1 MPTKTERILGYLP
14 LTFQAAAGR
23 SALRAIAGAFGNE
36 LQTAENSLAALMR
49 AHWVDHADKGA
60 ETIDDLARLAALY
73 GLAPRPD
80 ETVEELREHLKRYVR
95 TFLDGTVTVRGVLR
109 VTAEALGLDLDEELD
124 PWWKRPDEAI
134 VDRELRRDDGARV
147 LFGFEA
153 AEAAGVPA
161 HPARMTGLPDLSGG
175 ADLRQAWLLRVGI
188 DGATPVEV
196 DLKAGVTDPARVALD
211 QIVEAVTAGLGP
223 GVARHDGRFLI
234 LESTTTG
241 PGSRL
246 EIAEGPR
253 DAAGPV
259 LGLPPFRIHG
269 RDPQPARVTGTVDL
283 AGGANLAAERF
294 LRIVVG
300 ASGINQVREV
310 DVAGAA
316 PAATTLDEIRGAL
329 NAAFGFHVASH
340 DGHFLTLASDTF
352 GAGATLA
359 FEEPAAGN
367 ARERLLGAVPSFHT
381 GRDAEPARFT
391 GTRDVSHGIDLAFD
405 SEIVMG
411 IDGQAPV
418 TVDCA
423 GADPSHTLAQEIASS
438 LNIALGA
445 EIVKVEGKFLT
456 VTSPTAGAASEIAF
470 LPAPSGDATQ
480 EIFGLHPRVFRGT
493 AATPARIH
501 GVRELVDGAD
511 VRARHLLGLIVD
523 GGALR
528 IVDLRE
534 GMADPGQASLDEL
547 KAVINGSAGAE
558 VADHDGRQLTLTS
571 PTAGA
576 GSRMVVQ
583 PLETVR
589 RRRFVTRATLADEA
603 SRALFGFVSRQARG
617 EDPTPARVV
626 GKPDLSHGI
635 DLRPGRYLRI
645 ALDNQPARD
654 VDCAGPRVRATLLS
668 EVVERINAAFGHPD
682 PPFAAHD
689 GRRLILL
696 SSAAGEESRIAFEP
710 PRLADALDP
719 LGLAP
724 GTVRGR
730 AARGVRLLGTVD
742 LSAGVD
748 LPAGAAV
755 KLGIDGAAPI
765 EIALPAGH
773 RGLSEIVLTLNVAL
787 GMDAARHD
795 GVRLSLLSPTQG
807 AGGRLAFAVPSGVG
821 AVDATALLFGFAA
834 PRAYRGTDAEPARL
848 TGNRD
853 LSGGADLRTAR
864 TLRVAVDAGPARDVS
879 CAAGAADPASAQLS
893 EIVTAINSGLGV
905 DIASHAGGRLILA
918 SPTAGPAGS
927 LTVQNHGLG
936 DARQILF
943 GDIADTPA
951 ETRGEA
957 AKPAVI
963 EGEVDL
969 LGPADLERRRRL
981 RVAVDGGRPV
991 EVDVSGAAPRQT
1003 FLDEV
1008 VAALNAAI
1016 PDLAEATPE
1025 DRLRLTSPT
1034 RGRASRLDLLPLRF
1048 LELQEYAPTTVE
1060 VTRQARHGERI
1071 SVVNRGA
1078 AGSPLEIEIF
1088 APHGTSGPG
1097 LAGVGVGAEI
1107 RLDASLSAGERAR
1120 IRIDPDTGAAMAEI
1134 TGLGGAVRSA
1144 PVRLSGSL
1152 VLPRGRTE
1160 WVFLERSGARFDQT
1174 HFDEDRFAGEDAEA
1188 GLFDVS
1194 RFGGALFGP
1203 LPSPAVEVTLRWESH
1218 RPGTFIVNLPADL
1231 PARFGGR
1238 FNEARF
1244 GTVALQPNDPPTL
1257 AGVVTEPPG
1266 DERDLVRL
1274 IQEGEPPG
1282 MDPSPLVTAGRVGRV
1297 PLGFEA
1303 VKVPFRKPRRLRLG
1317 TELKPAALYLAEDG
1331 VDGFLEIRA
1340 REAGTWGNDILVST
1354 RPAGPGRWDVNVE
1367 FPGVP
1372 FESGRRT
1379 ALGAPLPPLAQD
1391 LLKPGPIGILQAKA
1405 AGVEARVTRDRA
1417 DT

>member
-1 MPTKTERILGYLP
+1 VPTKTERILGYLP

-23 SALRAIAGAFGNE
+23 SALRAIAAAFGGE

-60 ETIDDLARLAALY
+60 EAIDDLARIASLY

-80 ETVEELREHLKRYVR
+80 ETVEEFREHLKRYVR
-95 TFLDGTVTVRGVLR
+95 TFLDGTVTVRGILR
-109 VTAEALGLDLDEELD
+109 VTAEALGLDLDEELV
-124 PWWKRPDEAI
+124 PWWNSPDETI

-153 AEAAGVPA
+153 AEASGVPD

-175 ADLRQAWLLRVGI
+175 ADLRQAWLLRIGI
-188 DGATPVEV
+188 DGTTAIEV
-196 DLKAGVTDPARVALD
+196 DLKAGVADPAHVTLD
-211 QIVEAVTAGLGP
+211 HIVETVTAGLGP
-223 GVARHDGRFLI
+223 GVAHHDGHFLI
-234 LESTTTG
+234 LESTSTG

-283 AGGANLAAERF
+283 TAGANLATERF
-294 LRIVVG
+294 LRIAVDG
-300 ASGINQVREV
+300 NQVREV
-310 DVAGAA
+310 DCAGAA

-329 NAAFGFHVASH
+329 NTAFGFAIASH
-340 DGHFLTLASDTF
+340 DGRFLALSSDSF
-352 GAGATLA
+352 GGAATLA

-367 ARERLLGAVPSFHT
+367 ARERLFGAVPTFHT

-391 GTRDVSHGIDLAFD
+391 GTRDVSRGIDLAFD
-405 SEIVMG
+405 SEIEMG

-423 GADPSHTLAQEIASS
+423 GANPSHTLAQEVASS

-445 EIVKVEGKFLT
+445 EIVSIGGSNGRFLT

-511 VRARHLLGLIVD
+511 VRARHLLGLVVD
-523 GGALR
+523 GGAPLQ
-528 IVDLRE
+528 VDLRE

-547 KAVINGSAGAE
+547 AAVINAAVGE
-558 VADHDGRQLTLTS
+558 TVAAHDGRQLTLTS
-571 PTAGA
+571 PTAGS
-576 GSRMVVQ
+576 GSRLVVQ

-617 EDPTPARVV
+617 EDPTSARVV

-645 ALDNQPARD
+645 ALDGQPAQD
-654 VDCAGPRVRATLLS
+654 VDCAGPRVRATLLT
-668 EVVERINAAFGHPD
+668 EVVEKINKRFEQD
-682 PPFAAHD
+682 PPFAIHD

-696 SSAAGEESRIAFEP
+696 SSATGEGSRIAFEP
-710 PRLADALDP
+710 PRMADALDP
-719 LGLAP
+719 LGLTP
-724 GTVRGR
+724 GTVRGT
-730 AARGVRLLGTVD
+730 AARGVRLLGTAD

-765 EIALPAGH
+765 EIALAAGH
-773 RGLSEIVLTLNVAL
+773 RSLSEIVLALNLAL
-787 GMDAARHD
+787 GTDAARHD

-807 AGGRLAFAVPSGVG
+807 AGSRITFAVTSGT
-821 AVDATALLFGFAA
+821 DATVLLFGFAS

-848 TGNRD
+848 TGIQN
-853 LSGGADLRTAR
+853 LSGGADLGTAR
-864 TLRVAVDAGPARDVS
+864 TLRVAVDAGPARDVN
-879 CAAGAADPASAQLS
+879 CAAGAALPESAQLS
-893 EIVTAINSGLGV
+893 EIVTAINSGLGLDV
-905 DIASHAGGRLILA
+905 ASHAGGRLILT

-936 DARQILF
+936 DARAILF
-943 GDIADTPA
+943 GDVPT
-951 ETRGEA
+951 ETRGEP

-963 EGEVDL
+963 TGEVDL
-969 LGPADLERRRRL
+969 LSSADLDRRRRL

-1016 PDLAEATPE
+1016 PDLAAATPD

-1048 LELQEYAPTTVE
+1048 LELQEYAPATVE

-1078 AGSPLEIEIF
+1078 AGSALEIEIF

-1097 LAGVGVGAEI
+1097 LASIGVGAEV
-1107 RLDASLSAGERAR
+1107 RLDVSLSAGERAR
-1120 IRIDPDTGAAMAEI
+1120 VRIDPDTLTATAEI
-1134 TGLGGAVRSA
+1134 AGLDGAVRSA
-1144 PVRLSGSL
+1144 PVRLAGSL

-1160 WVFLERSGARFDQT
+1160 WVFLERSGARFDQA
-1174 HFDEDRFAGEDAEA
+1174 HFDEDHFAGEDSEV

-1194 RFGGALFGP
+1194 RFGEALFGP
-1203 LPSPAVEVTLRWESH
+1203 IPSPAVEVTLRWESH
-1218 RPGTFIVNLPADL
+1218 RPGTFVVNLPADL

-1274 IQEGEPPG
+1274 LDEGEPPG
-1282 MDPSPLVTAGRVGRV
+1282 MDPSPLVTAGRVPRV

-1317 TELKPAALYLAEDG
+1317 TPSKPAALYLAEDG
-1331 VDGFLEIRA
+1331 VDGFIEIRA

-1372 FESGRRT
+1372 FESGRQT
-1379 ALGAPLPPLAQD
+1379 ALGAPLPSLAQD

>member
-23 SALRAIAGAFGNE
+23 SALRAIAGAFGGE
-36 LQTAENSLAALMR
+36 LQAAENSLAALMR

-60 ETIDDLARLAALY
+60 EAIDDLERIASLY
-73 GLAPRPD
+73 GLAPRED
-80 ETVEELREHLKRYVR
+80 ETVEEFREHLKRYVR
-95 TFLDGTVTVRGVLR
+95 TFLDGTVTVRGILR
-109 VTAEALGLDLDEELD
+109 VTAEALGLDLDEELV
-124 PWWKRPDEAI
+124 PWWNSPDETI
-134 VDRELRRDDGARV
+134 VDREPRRDDGALV

-153 AEAAGVPA
+153 AEDSGVPA
-161 HPARMTGLPDLSGG
+161 RPARMTGLPDLSDG
-175 ADLRQAWLLRVGI
+175 ADLRQAWLLRIGI
-188 DGATPVEV
+188 DGATPIEV
-196 DLKAGVTDPARVALD
+196 DLKAGVADPSRVTLD
-211 QIVEAVTAGLGP
+211 HIVETVTAGLGP

-234 LESTTTG
+234 LESTSTG

-259 LGLPPFRIHG
+259 LGLPPFRIFG
-269 RDPQPARVTGTVDL
+269 RDPQAARVTGTVDL
-283 AGGANLAAERF
+283 AGGANLAVERF
-294 LRIVVG
+294 LRIAVDG
-300 ASGINQVREV
+300 SQVREV
-310 DVAGAA
+310 DCAGVA
-316 PAATTLDEIRGAL
+316 PAATTLDEIRAAL
-329 NAAFGFHVASH
+329 NAAFGFTIASH
-340 DGHFLTLASDTF
+340 DGHFLTLSSDSF
-352 GAGATLA
+352 GGGATLA

-367 ARERLLGAVPSFHT
+367 ARERLFGTVPTFHT

-391 GTRDVSHGIDLAFD
+391 GTRDVSRGIDLALD
-405 SEIVMG
+405 SQIVMG

-423 GADPSHTLAQEIASS
+423 GANPSHTLAQEVAAS
-438 LNIALGA
+438 LNVALGA
-445 EIVKVEGKFLT
+445 EIVTLNGRFLT
-456 VTSPTAGAASEIAF
+456 VTSPTAGASSEIAF

-511 VRARHLLGLIVD
+511 VRARHLLGLAVD
-523 GGALR
+523 AGAPLV
-528 IVDLRE
+528 IDLRE

-547 KAVINGSAGAE
+547 AAVINAAAGAE
-558 VADHDGRQLTLTS
+558 VAEHDGRQLTLTS

-576 GSRMVVQ
+576 GSRLVVQ

-603 SRALFGFVSRQARG
+603 SRALFGFVSRQAHG
-617 EDPTPARVV
+617 EDPTSARVV

-645 ALDNQPARD
+645 ALDTRPAVD
-654 VDCAGPRVRATLLS
+654 VDCAGPRVRATLLA
-668 EVVERINAAFGHPD
+668 EVVDRINAELGNPD
-682 PPFAAHD
+682 PPFATHD

-696 SSAAGEESRIAFEP
+696 SSATGEESRIAFEP
-710 PRLADALDP
+710 PRKADALDP
-719 LGLAP
+719 LGLQP
-724 GTVRGR
+724 GTVRGS
-730 AARGVRLLGTVD
+730 AARGVRLVGTVD

-765 EIALPAGH
+765 EIALPAGN
-773 RGLSEIVLTLNVAL
+773 RSLSEVVLALNLAL

-807 AGGRLAFAVPSGVG
+807 AGSRITFAVPSGT
-821 AVDATALLFGFAA
+821 DATALLFGFAA
-834 PRAYRGTDAEPARL
+834 PRSYKGTDAEPARL
-848 TGNRD
+848 TSSLN

-864 TLRVAVDAGPARDVS
+864 TLRVAVDGGPAKDVN
-879 CAAGAADPASAQLS
+879 CAAGAANPESVQLS
-893 EIVTAINSGLGV
+893 EIVTAINSALGV
-905 DIASHAGGRLILA
+905 EVASHNAGRLVLA
-918 SPTAGPAGS
+918 SPTVGPAGS
-927 LTVQNHGLG
+927 LAVEHHGLG
-936 DARQILF
+936 DARAILF
-943 GDIADTPA
+943 GDVPS
-951 ETRGEA
+951 ETRGEP

-963 EGEVDL
+963 TGEVDL
-969 LGPADLERRRRL
+969 LAGADLDRRRRL

-1008 VAALNAAI
+1008 VTALNAAV
-1016 PDLAEATPE
+1016 PDLAAATPD

-1078 AGSPLEIEIF
+1078 AGSAVEIEIH

-1097 LAGVGVGAEI
+1097 LVSVGLGLEI
-1107 RLDASLSAGERAR
+1107 RLDATLSAGERAR
-1120 IRIDPDTGAAMAEI
+1120 IWIDPDTSEARAEI
-1134 TGLGGAVRSA
+1134 SGLDGAVRPA

-1152 VLPRGRTE
+1152 VLPRGRSE
-1160 WVFLERSGARFDQT
+1160 WVFLERSGARFDQA
-1174 HFDEDRFAGEDAEA
+1174 HFDEDRFAGEDSEV

-1194 RFGGALFGP
+1194 RFGQALFGP
-1203 LPSPAVEVTLRWESH
+1203 IPSPAVEVTMRWESH
-1218 RPGTFIVNLPADL
+1218 RPGTFVVNLPADL

-1244 GTVALQPNDPPTL
+1244 GTVALKPNDPPTL
-1257 AGVVTEPPG
+1257 AGVVTEPPE
-1266 DERDLVRL
+1266 DERDLVL
-1274 IQEGEPPG
+1274 LLNMGEPPG
-1282 MDPSPLVTAGRVGRV
+1282 FDPSPLVRSRRVPRV

-1303 VKVPFRKPRRLRLG
+1303 VRVPFRKPRKLRLG
-1317 TELKPAALYLAEDG
+1317 TEQNPAAIYLAEDG
-1331 VDGFLEIRA
+1331 VDGFIEIRA

-1372 FESGRRT
+1372 FESGRQT
-1379 ALGAPLPPLAQD
+1379 ALGTPLPSLAQD

>member
-14 LTFQAAAGR
+14 LTFQAASGR
-23 SALRAIAGAFGNE
+23 SALRAIAAAFGGE
-36 LQTAENSLAALMR
+36 LQSAENSLAALMR

-60 ETIDDLARLAALY
+60 EEIDDLRRLASLY
-73 GLAPRPD
+73 GLAPRAD
-80 ETVEELREHLKRYVR
+80 ETVEEFREHLKRYVR
-95 TFLDGTVTVRGVLR
+95 TFLDGTVTVRGILR
-109 VTAEALGLDLDEELD
+109 VTAEALGLDLDEDMEF
-124 PWWKRPDEAI
+124 WWNRPDETV

-153 AEAAGVPA
+153 AEAAGEPA

-175 ADLRQAWLLRVGI
+175 ADLRQAWLLRVGL
-188 DGATPVEV
+188 DGATPITV
-196 DLKAGVTDPARVALD
+196 DLKAGASDPARVTLD
-211 QIVEAVTAGLGP
+211 HIAAAITAALGP
-223 GVARHDGRFLI
+223 GVAHHDGHFLT
-234 LESTTTG
+234 LESPTPG

-246 EIAEGPR
+246 ELVEGLG

-259 LGLPPFRIHG
+259 LGLPPFRISG
-269 RDPQPARVTGTVDL
+269 REPRAARVTGTVDL
-283 AGGANLAAERF
+283 TAGANLAAERF
-294 LRIVVG
+294 LRISIG
-300 ASGINQVREV
+300 HSGVFQVREV
-310 DVAGAA
+310 DCAGAS

-329 NAAFGFHVASH
+329 NAAFGFPVASH
-340 DGHFLTLASDTF
+340 DGRFLTLASDGF
-352 GAGATLA
+352 GGAATLA

-367 ARERLLGAVPSFHT
+367 ARERLFGDVPTFHT

-423 GADPSHTLAQEIASS
+423 GASPPHTLAQEIAAS
-438 LNIALGA
+438 LNTALGA
-445 EIVKVEGKFLT
+445 EIVRVEGRFLT
-456 VTSPTAGAASEIAF
+456 ITSPTAGSASEIAF

-493 AATPARIH
+493 AATPARVH
-501 GVRELVDGAD
+501 GVRELETAD
-511 VRARHLLGLIVD
+511 VRARHLLGLAVD
-523 GGALR
+523 GGAPR
-528 IVDLRE
+528 VIDLRE

-547 KAVINGSAGAE
+547 VAVINTAAGAE
-558 VADHDGRQLTLTS
+558 VASHDGRQISLTS
-571 PTAGA
+571 TTAGA
-576 GSRMVVQ
+576 GSRLSVQ

-617 EDPTPARVV
+617 EDPTSARVV

-645 ALDNQPARD
+645 ALDGQPARD
-654 VDCAGPRVRATLLS
+654 VDCAGPRPRATLLT
-668 EVVERINAAFGHPD
+668 EVVEKINAAFPVPEKT
-682 PPFAAHD
+682 PPFATHD

-696 SSAAGEESRIAFEP
+696 SSAAGRESRIAFEP
-710 PRLADALDP
+710 PRNADALDP
-719 LGLAP
+719 LGLPA
-724 GTVRGR
+724 GTVRGK

-742 LSAGVD
+742 LAEGVD

-755 KLGIDGAAPI
+755 RLGIDGAAPI

-773 RGLSEIVLTLNVAL
+773 RGLPEVVLAINLAL

-795 GVRLSLLSPTQG
+795 GIRLSLLSPTSG
-807 AGGRLAFAVPSGVG
+807 AAGRLTFAVPAGT
-821 AVDATALLFGFAA
+821 DATELLFGFKA
-834 PRAYRGTDAEPARL
+834 PRAYRGADAEPARL
-848 TGNRD
+848 AGTLN
-853 LSGGADLRTAR
+853 LSGGADLSTAR
-864 TLRVAVDAGPARDVS
+864 TLRVAVDGGPSRDVDAS
-879 CAAGAADPASAQLS
+879 AGAASPASAQLS
-893 EIVTAINSGLGV
+893 EIVVAINSALGADV
-905 DIASHAGGRLILA
+905 ASHEGGRLVLT
-918 SPTAGPAGS
+918 SPTSGPAGS
-927 LTVQNHGLG
+927 LKVEHHGLG
-936 DARQILF
+936 DARSILF
-943 GDIADTPA
+943 GDVPA

-963 EGEVDL
+963 EGEADL
-969 LGPADLERRRRL
+969 LGPADLDRRRRL
-981 RVAVDGGRPV
+981 RVSVDGGRPV

-1008 VAALNAAI
+1008 VDALNAAV
-1016 PDLAEATPE
+1016 PDLASATPD

-1034 RGRASRLDLLPLRF
+1034 RGSASRLDLLPLRF

-1060 VTRQARHGERI
+1060 VARQARHGESV

-1078 AGSPLEIEIF
+1078 AASPLEIEIL
-1088 APHGTSGPG
+1088 APHGSSRPG
-1097 LAGVGVGAEI
+1097 LVNAGAGVEV
-1107 RLDASLSAGERAR
+1107 RLDAALSAGDRALLS
-1120 IRIDPDTGAAMAEI
+1120 IDPDTSAATARI
-1134 TGLGGAVRSA
+1134 TGLDGAVRSA
-1144 PVRLSGSL
+1144 PVRLAGSL

-1160 WVFLERSGARFDQT
+1160 WVFLEGSGARFDQAR
-1174 HFDEDRFAGEDAEA
+1174 FDEDRFAGEDSEV

-1194 RFGGALFGP
+1194 RFGEALFGP
-1203 LPSPAVEVTLRWESH
+1203 VPSPAVELTLRWESH
-1218 RPGTFIVNLPADL
+1218 RPGTFVVNLPAEL

-1244 GTVALQPNDPPTL
+1244 GTVALAPTDPPTL
-1257 AGVVTEPPG
+1257 AGVVTEPPDDPSG
-1266 DERDLVRL
+1266 LVMH
-1274 IQEGEPPG
+1274 IEGNLEKG
-1282 MDPSPLVTAGRVGRV
+1282 LVPSPLVRAQWVARV
-1297 PLGFEA
+1297 PIGFEA
-1303 VKVPFRKPRRLRLG
+1303 VKLPFRKPRNLRLG
-1317 TELKPAALYLAEDG
+1317 TEQKPAAIYLAEDG
-1331 VDGFLEIRA
+1331 LEGFIEIRA
-1340 REAGTWGNDILVST
+1340 RQAGTWGNDILVSA
-1354 RPAGPGRWDVNVE
+1354 RPAGPGLWDVNIE

-1379 ALGAPLPPLAQD
+1379 ALGAPLPPLAQN

-1417 DT
+1417 EP